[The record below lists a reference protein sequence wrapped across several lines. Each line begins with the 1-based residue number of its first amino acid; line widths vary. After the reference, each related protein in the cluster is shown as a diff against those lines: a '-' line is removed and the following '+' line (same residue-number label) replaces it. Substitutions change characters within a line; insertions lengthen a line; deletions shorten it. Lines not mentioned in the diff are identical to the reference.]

1 MTGILTER
9 SVDRTR
15 LISLLLLFAFFWQ
28 IKMFLRMEKKETAKQ
43 KKVQDLIS
51 NLSANDTKTVVKAI
65 KALKTNGD
73 ETSIEPL
80 ISLLSKTDSEPI
92 KKEIV
97 DLLNTIKSTAVPPAL
112 IACLNNPDYVNAR
125 QAMMVSIWSTAL
137 NYNQYFGEIAQ
148 ATVNGDLMEAI
159 ECITILENLE
169 EGLNE
174 DELMDGILIFKSYL
188 VDKKAESSPKND
200 IIMEIVQM
208 LQQMNDTV

>member
-1 MTGILTER
+1 
-9 SVDRTR
+9 
-15 LISLLLLFAFFWQ
+15 
-28 IKMFLRMEKKETAKQ
+28 MEKKDTAKQ

-51 NLSANDTKTVVKAI
+51 NLSAKDSKTVVKAI

-80 ISLLSKTDSEPI
+80 ISLLSRTDSEAI

-97 DLLNTIKSTAVPPAL
+97 DLLNTIKSTAVPAAL
-112 IACLNNPDYVNAR
+112 IACLNNPEYVNAR
-125 QAMMVSIWSTAL
+125 QAMLVSIWSTAL

-148 ATVNGDLMEAI
+148 ATVDGDLMEAI